1 MIMKKETLLKL
12 IAEKGYIISY
22 AANLNFATYDI
33 VTGLP
38 PRVSY
43 ISLAVAVIGLI
54 WTGINTCWITVP
66 ILLLSIA
73 CIYTEKYLAN
83 IEEYAKR
90 GVANT
95 NQWNELKRMYYQVKD
110 STDDS
115 LDEEVM
121 KRLQQI
127 EEKFNSTAEYNQVLF
142 ANWYAHY
149 KLFAEKD
156 YHWMDEQLKFD
167 FWKDKLPRSFT
178 VILLLLLLSTIITF
192 CVNCP
197 VISGWFVSLFDF
209 CNK

>member
-1 MIMKKETLLKL
+1 MTKETLLKL
-12 IAEKGYIISY
+12 IAERGYIVSY

-54 WTGINTCWITVP
+54 WNTISTCWITVP

-83 IEEYAKR
+83 IDGYTKR

-95 NQWNELKRMYYQVKD
+95 SQWNELKRIYYQVKD

-115 LDEEVM
+115 LFDGVLN
-121 KRLQQI
+121 RLQQI
-127 EEKFNSTAEYNQVLF
+127 EDEFNSTAEYNQVLF

-156 YHWMDEQLKFD
+156 YHWMDEQLKFG
-167 FWKDKLPRSFT
+167 FWKDKLPRSFE
-178 VILLLLLLSTIITF
+178 VILILLLFSAIISF
-192 CVNCP
+192 CVSCP
-197 VISGWFVSLFDF
+197 VISGWIAPLFDF
-209 CNK
+209 CNG